1 MVLELDRI
9 EELTNDGVLDHSILD
24 GVKAVQE
31 MMIENDR
38 SENIEDETRNGTNV
52 KHSFLGT
59 NQGFVPLN
67 GTVLSEPFL
76 GVDQRSTP
84 LSDIEEE
91 EAWQR

>member
-38 SENIEDETRNGTNV
+38 SENIEDETRNGT
-52 KHSFLGT
+52 
-59 NQGFVPLN
+59 
-67 GTVLSEPFL
+67 VLSEPFL

>member
-1 MVLELDRI
+1 MTLELDRI

-38 SENIEDETRNGTNV
+38 SENIEDETRNGT
-52 KHSFLGT
+52 
-59 NQGFVPLN
+59 
-67 GTVLSEPFL
+67 VLSEPSP

>member
-31 MMIENDR
+31 MMIENDQ
-38 SENIEDETRNGTNV
+38 SENIEIDDEI
-52 KHSFLGT
+52 K
-59 NQGFVPLN
+59 
-67 GTVLSEPFL
+67 
-76 GVDQRSTP
+76 
-84 LSDIEEE
+84 SDIEEE